1 MSLRNKLFLVLMLA
15 VPLVLQVE
23 SAWNNIGILI
33 VENENEI
40 KVENVKYDNEVFCLK
55 CYPSLYNVTFSSIVH
70 RGKPN
75 KSDMIDLS
83 TLLDRPN
90 IYSCDSKSFEGNDI
104 REKYALLSIHNETE
118 RENCSIAERSYNVQ
132 NAEGA
137 GMILDAI
144 PNVATKDNGTNH
156 PILNI
161 PVAAMLSSKD
171 AKKLRELIE
180 KTNKGEKYLFAIY
193 SP

>member
-1 MSLRNKLFLVLMLA
+1 M
-15 VPLVLQVE
+15 E

-40 KVENVKYDNEVFCLK
+40 KVESLKYDNEVFCLK
-55 CYPSLYNVTFSSIVH
+55 CYPSLYNGTFSNIVH

-104 REKYALLSIHNETE
+104 RSKVET
-118 RENCSIAERSYNVQ
+118 
-132 NAEGA
+132 
-137 GMILDAI
+137 
-144 PNVATKDNGTNH
+144 
-156 PILNI
+156 
-161 PVAAMLSSKD
+161 
-171 AKKLRELIE
+171 
-180 KTNKGEKYLFAIY
+180 
-193 SP
+193 